1 MIRPKCTKKKK
12 KTIIMQ
18 IKLKE
23 KRKLIS
29 FIVKSKVYIML
40 LLLRVLSSQSP
51 TSPQRKLEVHL
62 TPILSL

>member
-1 MIRPKCTKKKK
+1 
-12 KTIIMQ
+12 MQ

-23 KRKLIS
+23 KRKLIL
-29 FIVKSKVYIML
+29 FIMKSKVYIML

-51 TSPQRKLEVHL
+51 TSPQSKLEVHL

>member
-1 MIRPKCTKKKK
+1 
-12 KTIIMQ
+12 MQ

-23 KRKLIS
+23 KRKLIL
-29 FIVKSKVYIML
+29 FIVKSKVYTML